1 MISGAYYNML
11 YLVTGVWVEDPSM
24 TIEEFAKLWEQLVH
38 QSLETL
44 SKTFD
49 GNKTGGIY
57 AGQRRGVFILDASSH
72 EEVGSFI
79 TNLPF
84 WSHLTWNV
92 EPLQSF
98 RSTIEKD
105 MKAMENLSGK
115 K

>member
-1 MISGAYYNML
+1 ML
-11 YLVTGVWVEDPSM
+11 VRE
-24 TIEEFAKLWEQLVH
+24 
-38 QSLETL
+38 
-44 SKTFD
+44 
-49 GNKTGGIY
+49 
-57 AGQRRGVFILDASSH
+57 GVFSYLTPRH